1 MVDEMDLL
9 SDLKAAESVRPRAY
23 EEARAVL
30 RAAMAVEGAPATTT
44 APGRRPRWSTRR
56 TAGVSVAALGAA
68 AAAVGAGR
76 HVCVG
81 AQP

>member
-9 SDLKAAESVRPRAY
+9 SDLKDAESVRPRAY

-30 RAAMAVEGAPATTT
+30 RAAMAVEGAPETTT
-44 APGRRPRWSTRR
+44 APRPAAPVEHAPHGGRQRRRPGRRGR
-56 TAGVSVAALGAA
+56 GG
-68 AAAVGAGR
+68 GAGR